1 MKYRLFDTDLH
12 QLFDSSVSPIS
23 FSENCKEYIPEYGSI
38 IYTVWDK
45 NRKFIYVGIGGLGR
59 SPDSRRC
66 IPSESAHSPR

>member
-1 MKYRLFDTDLH
+1 MKHSVTVESFKMKYRLFDTDLH

-45 NRKFIYVGIGGLGR
+45 NRKFIYVGIGGLG
-59 SPDSRRC
+59 
-66 IPSESAHSPR
+66 